1 MSKKR
6 NTINSFKYA
15 FDGIKTALINEP
27 NFRIHA
33 IASIFAMTLG
43 FYFQISKDDW
53 MILVLTIS
61 SVVILELINTSIEAI
76 VDLISPKI
84 NPLAKIAKDVS
95 AAAVLISSASAII
108 IGALIFLPFILKI
121 HILR

>member
-43 FYFQISKDDW
+43 FYFQISKNDW

-108 IGALIFLPFILKI
+108 IGALIFLPFILK
-121 HILR
+121 LF